1 MFENISIPKEIINSI
16 EIIDYLGLDTQ
27 KASNGN
33 YGNNSLFNKDIIN
46 GFIFINE
53 PKDEKLNSVKE
64 VFKNLINKFIYRD
77 SKVDDVKN
85 CLFLFTKN
93 NDKEQADFYDLD
105 IKDQISNLITEL
117 NKEMDLT
124 DVVRIESKINES
136 LINFAKFSNIDYKK
150 YIDLEENL
158 KTFESFISSIIQA
171 KIKKIKTY
179 NFESLFNNIDSY
191 INEKYHLNKEN
202 ENTNFIINIYNFFRG
217 NDKKEN
223 KKIQYT

>member
-1 MFENISIPKEIINSI
+1 MFENISIPQEIINSI
-16 EIIDYLGLDTQ
+16 EIIDYPGLDTQ
-27 KASNGN
+27 KATIGN

-171 KIKKIKTY
+171 KIKKSKQIIL
-179 NFESLFNNIDSY
+179 NLF
-191 INEKYHLNKEN
+191 L
-202 ENTNFIINIYNFFRG
+202 II
-217 NDKKEN
+217 
-223 KKIQYT
+223 